1 MGMAGTGS
9 LRRTA
14 GYDKKRLTGYNP
26 ARRYLVCFAFCL
38 HGIVHLLGYKS
49 PLPGIGFF
57 WQVNSC
63 RIMSKLFSLHGGSL
77 LKPPLHSAQGRHPH
91 KGMENGGLEMYFKTA
106 VRIKLYNGRTK
117 LPTPATV
124 FFFPRLPGQDSLN
137 YLVQSCSCSATS
149 FSRKKLSS
157 LMMCSIRQASASAVL
172 GSTPAAISCSV
183 KKQ

>member
-1 MGMAGTGS
+1 MAGIGN

-26 ARRYLVCFAFCL
+26 ARRYLVCSAVSL
-38 HGIVHLLGYKS
+38 HGIVHLLVHRS
-49 PLPGIGFF
+49 PLPGTGFF

-124 FFFPRLPGQDSLN
+124 FSFPVYRGRIVYLFGFSLVRLP
-137 YLVQSCSCSATS
+137 
-149 FSRKKLSS
+149 LS
-157 LMMCSIRQASASAVL
+157 V
-172 GSTPAAISCSV
+172 V
-183 KKQ
+183 KSSHH

>member
-1 MGMAGTGS
+1 MGAVEIGT

-26 ARRYLVCFAFCL
+26 ARRYLVYFDVAL
-38 HGIVHLLGYKS
+38 HRIVHLLGYMS
-49 PLPGIGFF
+49 PLPGTGFF

-106 VRIKLYNGRTK
+106 AG
-117 LPTPATV
+117 
-124 FFFPRLPGQDSLN
+124 
-137 YLVQSCSCSATS
+137 
-149 FSRKKLSS
+149 
-157 LMMCSIRQASASAVL
+157 
-172 GSTPAAISCSV
+172 V
-183 KKQ
+183 KM

>member
-1 MGMAGTGS
+1 MEMAGIGN

-26 ARRYLVCFAFCL
+26 ARRYLVCSAVFL
-38 HGIVHLLGYKS
+38 HGIVHLLVHRS
-49 PLPGIGFF
+49 PLPGTGFF

-106 VRIKLYNGRTK
+106 VRIKLYNGCTK

-124 FFFPRLPGQDSLN
+124 FSFPVYRGRIVYLFGFSLVRLPL
-137 YLVQSCSCSATS
+137 
-149 FSRKKLSS
+149 
-157 LMMCSIRQASASAVL
+157 SAVK
-172 GSTPAAISCSV
+172 SFHR
-183 KKQ
+183 

>member
-1 MGMAGTGS
+1 MGTVEIGT

-91 KGMENGGLEMYFKTA
+91 KGKRNSGLDLFKA
-106 VRIKLYNGRTK
+106 AAIRAWIISAGRR
-117 LPTPATV
+117 L
-124 FFFPRLPGQDSLN
+124 FFFCRRPADDRALWFGVIQCFYFRN
-137 YLVQSCSCSATS
+137 QIIIGFAA
-149 FSRKKLSS
+149 KN
-157 LMMCSIRQASASAVL
+157 
-172 GSTPAAISCSV
+172 AAIKFCLLF
-183 KKQ
+183 KQVIVAARHKQERNGDPLLTNIFK